1 MSYQKKMDE
10 MVGKHVAE
18 FQLEFSLS
26 RQLAEHGTD
35 TALPYGYPVEVYRP
49 MHVCNRPR
57 CRRIIARNGGRLSNG
72 VPRILRN
79 RLNGQYILG
88 VYNPI
93 HA

>member
-1 MSYQKKMDE
+1 MSYQKKIDE

-26 RQLAEHGTD
+26 KKLAKYETQ
-35 TALPYGYPVEVYRP
+35 TSMPYGYPVEVYRP

-57 CRRIIARNGGRLSNG
+57 CRAFIARNGGNLSNG
-72 VPRILRN
+72 VPWILRT
-79 RLNGQYILG
+79 RLMDQYILG